1 MYNEQLEQLIE
12 AALKDGM
19 MSGKER
25 QVLFNEA
32 QSLGINLLEFENELN
47 RRILS
52 RKNESVSDSPN
63 GSNNNS
69 VFTRV
74 EQPEQNEESK
84 GIREKEREE
93 KKEVKETKDKIE
105 ENEDEIKERDEEDEE
120 DTEDEKDTED
130 YNEDEDD
137 QDSLVGDILNDFKDA
152 VSDIKS
158 EASDILHDIIGNP
171 KHTIKSSAASQKKSQ
186 KTTSKINKTPLTSN
200 SSNRSNFAQL
210 LNSGN
215 LSSKKLNEVLDD
227 IVDGEYMTSADCEDM
242 DDFRELK
249 AQKKRI
255 KEALVQFPTPS
266 DKDDLLD
273 FMLYLKPKI
282 QHSEHS
288 DAFLM
293 KYNECLEKV
302 EILYPEDPDFEKI
315 IGSKVKK
322 NNWGKFRGN
331 MKKTGMVMGGIG
343 RVVWVILKIAG
354 ILLIIAIVLFIV
366 LMILGSLS

>member
-52 RKNESVSDSPN
+52 RKNESVSDSPS

-74 EQPEQNEESK
+74 EQPKQNEESK

-93 KKEVKETKDKIE
+93 KKEVEETKDEIE
-105 ENEDEIKERDEEDEE
+105 EFEENGGKIKERDEEDTEE
-120 DTEDEKDTED
+120 
-130 YNEDEDD
+130 YDEDN
-137 QDSLVGDILNDFKDA
+137 DSLVGDIVNDFKDV

-158 EASDILHDIIGNP
+158 DVSDILHDIIGNP
-171 KHTIKSSAASQKKSQ
+171 KHTIKSSASQKRPQ
-186 KTTSKINKTPLTSN
+186 KTISKNNKTPLRSN
-200 SSNRSNFAQL
+200 SPNRSNFAQL

-215 LSSKKLNEVLDD
+215 LSSKKLNDILDD
-227 IVDGEYMTSADCEDM
+227 IVDGEYMASADCEDM
-242 DDFRELK
+242 LDFRELK
-249 AQKKRI
+249 AQKKRV

-293 KYNECLEKV
+293 KYNECVEKV
-302 EILYPEDPDFEKI
+302 EMLYPEDPDFEKI

-322 NNWGKFRGN
+322 NGWGKFRGN
-331 MKKTGMVMGGIG
+331 MRKTGMVMGGIG
-343 RVVWVILKIAG
+343 RAVWILLKIVLVIIVIIVILA
-354 ILLIIAIVLFIV
+354 II
-366 LMILGSLS
+366 GSL

>member
-63 GSNNNS
+63 NNNNNPI
-69 VFTRV
+69 FTKV
-74 EQPEQNEESK
+74 EQLKQNEESK
-84 GIREKEREE
+84 GTREQEKEVE
-93 KKEVKETKDKIE
+93 ETKDETEEFE
-105 ENEDEIKERDEEDEE
+105 ENEEEIKERDEEDKEDPEDKE
-120 DTEDEKDTED
+120 DTEDYD
-130 YNEDEDD
+130 EDEDD
-137 QDSLVGDILNDFKDA
+137 NDSLVRDIVNDFKDT

-171 KHTIKSSAASQKKSQ
+171 KHAIKSSAASQKKSQ

-293 KYNECLEKV
+293 KYNECVEKV

-315 IGSKVKK
+315 IGSEVKK
-322 NNWGKFRGN
+322 NSWGKFRGN
-331 MKKTGMVMGGIG
+331 MKKTGMVMAGIG
-343 RVVWVILKIAG
+343 RGLWILLKIAVIVIVIIV
-354 ILLIIAIVLFIV
+354 ILVITGAL
-366 LMILGSLS
+366 

>member
-47 RRILS
+47 RRIFS

-63 GSNNNS
+63 NNNNNPI
-69 VFTRV
+69 FTKV
-74 EQPEQNEESK
+74 EQLKQNEESK
-84 GIREKEREE
+84 GTREQEKEVE
-93 KKEVKETKDKIE
+93 ETKDETEEFE
-105 ENEDEIKERDEEDEE
+105 ENEEEIKERDEEDKEDPEDEE
-120 DTEDEKDTED
+120 DTEDYD
-130 YNEDEDD
+130 EDENDN
-137 QDSLVGDILNDFKDA
+137 DSLVRDIVNDFKDT

-158 EASDILHDIIGNP
+158 DVSDILHDIIGNP
-171 KHTIKSSAASQKKSQ
+171 KHTIKSSASQKRPQ
-186 KTTSKINKTPLTSN
+186 KTISKNNKTPLRSN
-200 SSNRSNFAQL
+200 SPNRSNFAQL

-215 LSSKKLNEVLDD
+215 LSSKKLNDILDD

-242 DDFRELK
+242 LDFRELK

-293 KYNECLEKV
+293 KYNECVEKV
-302 EILYPEDPDFEKI
+302 EMLYPGDPDFEKI
-315 IGSKVKK
+315 IGSGVKK
-322 NNWGKFRGN
+322 NSWGKIRGN
-331 MKKTGMVMGGIG
+331 IKKTGMVMGGIG
-343 RVVWVILKIAG
+343 RGVWILLKIAV
-354 ILLIIAIVLFIV
+354 IAIVIIV
-366 LMILGSLS
+366 ILAIIGAL

>member
-52 RKNESVSDSPN
+52 RKNESVSDSPS

-84 GIREKEREE
+84 GIREKEGEE
-93 KKEVKETKDKIE
+93 KKEVEETKDDIE

-130 YNEDEDD
+130 YDEDN
-137 QDSLVGDILNDFKDA
+137 DSLVGDILNDFKDA

-171 KHTIKSSAASQKKSQ
+171 KHTIKSSASQKKSQ
-186 KTTSKINKTPLTSN
+186 KTISKVNKTPLRSN
-200 SSNRSNFAQL
+200 SPNRSNFAQL

-215 LSSKKLNEVLDD
+215 LSSKKLNDILDD

-242 DDFRELK
+242 LDFRELK
-249 AQKKRI
+249 AQKKRV

-293 KYNECLEKV
+293 KYNECVEKV
-302 EILYPEDPDFEKI
+302 ELLYPEDPDFEKI

-322 NNWGKFRGN
+322 NGWGKFRGN

-343 RVVWVILKIAG
+343 RVVWVILKTAG

-366 LMILGSLS
+366 LMILGALS

>member
-63 GSNNNS
+63 NNNNNPI
-69 VFTRV
+69 FTKV
-74 EQPEQNEESK
+74 EQLKQNEESK
-84 GIREKEREE
+84 GTREQEKEVE
-93 KKEVKETKDKIE
+93 ETKDETEEFE
-105 ENEDEIKERDEEDEE
+105 ENEEEIKERDEEDKEDPEDEE
-120 DTEDEKDTED
+120 DTEE
-130 YNEDEDD
+130 YDEDN
-137 QDSLVGDILNDFKDA
+137 DSLVGDIVNDFKDV

-158 EASDILHDIIGNP
+158 DVSDILHDIIGNP

-200 SSNRSNFAQL
+200 SPNRSNFAQL

-215 LSSKKLNEVLDD
+215 LSSKKLNDILDD

-242 DDFRELK
+242 LDFRELK

-293 KYNECLEKV
+293 KYNECVEKV
-302 EILYPEDPDFEKI
+302 EMLYPGDPDFEKI
-315 IGSKVKK
+315 IGSGVKK
-322 NNWGKFRGN
+322 NSWGKIRGN
-331 MKKTGMVMGGIG
+331 IKKTGMVMGGIG
-343 RVVWVILKIAG
+343 RGVWILLKIAV
-354 ILLIIAIVLFIV
+354 IAIVIIV
-366 LMILGSLS
+366 ILAIIGAL

>member
-19 MSGKER
+19 MSRKER

-63 GSNNNS
+63 NNNNNPI
-69 VFTRV
+69 FTKV
-74 EQPEQNEESK
+74 EQLKQNEESK
-84 GIREKEREE
+84 GTREQEKEVE
-93 KKEVKETKDKIE
+93 ETKDETEEFE
-105 ENEDEIKERDEEDEE
+105 ENEEEIKERDEEDKEDPEDEE
-120 DTEDEKDTED
+120 DTEE
-130 YNEDEDD
+130 YDEDN
-137 QDSLVGDILNDFKDA
+137 DSLVGDIVNDFKDV

-158 EASDILHDIIGNP
+158 DVSDILHDIIGNP

-200 SSNRSNFAQL
+200 SPNRSNFAQL

-215 LSSKKLNEVLDD
+215 LSSKKLNDILDD

-242 DDFRELK
+242 LDFRELK

-273 FMLYLKPKI
+273 FMLYLQPKI

-293 KYNECLEKV
+293 KYNECVEKV
-302 EILYPEDPDFEKI
+302 EMLYPGDPDFEKI
-315 IGSKVKK
+315 IGSGVKK
-322 NNWGKFRGN
+322 NSWGKIRGN
-331 MKKTGMVMGGIG
+331 IKKTGMVMGGIG
-343 RVVWVILKIAG
+343 RGVWILLKIAV
-354 ILLIIAIVLFIV
+354 IAIVIIV
-366 LMILGSLS
+366 ILAIIGAL

>member
-47 RRILS
+47 RRIFS

-63 GSNNNS
+63 NNNNNPI
-69 VFTRV
+69 FTKV
-74 EQPEQNEESK
+74 EQLKQNEESK
-84 GIREKEREE
+84 GTREQEKEVE
-93 KKEVKETKDKIE
+93 ETKDETEEFE
-105 ENEDEIKERDEEDEE
+105 ENEEEIKERDEEDKEDPEDEE
-120 DTEDEKDTED
+120 DTEDYD
-130 YNEDEDD
+130 EDENDN
-137 QDSLVGDILNDFKDA
+137 DSLVRDIVNDFKDT

-158 EASDILHDIIGNP
+158 DVSDILHDIIGNP
-171 KHTIKSSAASQKKSQ
+171 KHTIKSSASQKRPQ
-186 KTTSKINKTPLTSN
+186 KTISKNNKTPLRSN
-200 SSNRSNFAQL
+200 SPNRSNFAQL

-293 KYNECLEKV
+293 KYNECVEKV

-315 IGSKVKK
+315 IGSEVKK
-322 NNWGKFRGN
+322 NSWGKFRVN
-331 MKKTGMVMGGIG
+331 MKKTGMVMAGIG
-343 RVVWVILKIAG
+343 RGLWILLKIAVIVIVIIV
-354 ILLIIAIVLFIV
+354 ILAITGAL
-366 LMILGSLS
+366 